1 MTILLL
7 AALLPPLFLMIKIY
21 KLDKVEKEPGGLIV
35 KLLIFGVL
43 TTVPAA
49 FLEGFLISLVG
60 GVISPK
66 TTLFILVEN
75 FFCVGLVEEGVKYFA
90 LKKGSWNHPAFNY
103 TFDGIV
109 YAVAVSIGF
118 AAAENVLYV
127 MEYGMATAGV
137 RAVTS
142 IPGHCIFAIYMGIS
156 FSLAKYCEVH
166 GNLPLRKKTS
176 SQCHS
181 DSDAAARILRFL
193 RIHEGADLDH
203 HFPGIHRGAGCGCL
217 QEGERDGTAR
227 PATLIL

>member
-43 TTVPAA
+43 TTIPAA

-142 IPGHCIFAIYMGIS
+142 IPGHCILPFTWAFPSVWQNTVRCTGICPCGKNIFATPFGFRCCCTDFTIS
-156 FSLAKYCEVH
+156 AH
-166 GNLPLRKKTS
+166 P
-176 SQCHS
+176 
-181 DSDAAARILRFL
+181 
-193 RIHEGADLDH
+193 
-203 HFPGIHRGAGCGCL
+203 
-217 QEGERDGTAR
+217 
-227 PATLIL
+227 

>member
-35 KLLIFGVL
+35 KLLLFGVL

-49 FLEGFLISLVG
+49 FLESVLIGAVG
-60 GVISPK
+60 SVISPK

-118 AAAENVLYV
+118 AAAE
-127 MEYGMATAGV
+127 M
-137 RAVTS
+137 
-142 IPGHCIFAIYMGIS
+142 
-156 FSLAKYCEVH
+156 
-166 GNLPLRKKTS
+166 
-176 SQCHS
+176 
-181 DSDAAARILRFL
+181 
-193 RIHEGADLDH
+193 
-203 HFPGIHRGAGCGCL
+203 
-217 QEGERDGTAR
+217 
-227 PATLIL
+227 

>member
-1 MTILLL
+1 MTMLLL

-21 KLDKVEKEPGGLIV
+21 KLDKVEREPGGLIV

-49 FLEGFLISLVG
+49 FLEGFLISLLG

-127 MEYGMATAGV
+127 MEYGTEWPRRESVRSPPSRDTASLPSTWVFPSAWQNTAKCTGICPCGK
-137 RAVTS
+137 S
-142 IPGHCIFAIYMGIS
+142 IFATPFGFRCCCTDFTIS
-156 FSLAKYCEVH
+156 
-166 GNLPLRKKTS
+166 
-176 SQCHS
+176 
-181 DSDAAARILRFL
+181 
-193 RIHEGADLDH
+193 
-203 HFPGIHRGAGCGCL
+203 
-217 QEGERDGTAR
+217 AR
-227 PATLIL
+227 P

>member
-1 MTILLL
+1 M
-7 AALLPPLFLMIKIY
+7 
-21 KLDKVEKEPGGLIV
+21 
-35 KLLIFGVL
+35 IFGVL
-43 TTVPAA
+43 TTLPAA

-109 YAVAVSIGF
+109 YAVAVS
-118 AAAENVLYV
+118 
-127 MEYGMATAGV
+127 
-137 RAVTS
+137 TS

-166 GNLPLRKKTS
+166 GNLPLRKKHLRNAIRIPMLLHGFYDFCAS
-176 SQCHS
+176 MKEPIWAIIFLVFIVAL
-181 DSDAAARILRFL
+181 DVAAYKKVN
-193 RIHEGADLDH
+193 EM
-203 HFPGIHRGAGCGCL
+203 
-217 QEGERDGTAR
+217 ERQDR
-227 PATLIL
+227 PL

>member
-35 KLLIFGVL
+35 KFLIFGVL

-118 AAAENVLYV
+118 ATAENVLYV
-127 MEYGMATAGV
+127 MEYGLATAGV

-166 GNLPLRKKTS
+166 GNLSLRKK
-176 SQCHS
+176 HLRN
-181 DSDAAARILRFL
+181 AIRIPMLLHGFYDFCASMKEPIWTIIFL
-193 RIHEGADLDH
+193 VFIVALDVV
-203 HFPGIHRGAGCGCL
+203 AYKKVN
-217 QEGERDGTAR
+217 EMERQDR
-227 PATLIL
+227 PL